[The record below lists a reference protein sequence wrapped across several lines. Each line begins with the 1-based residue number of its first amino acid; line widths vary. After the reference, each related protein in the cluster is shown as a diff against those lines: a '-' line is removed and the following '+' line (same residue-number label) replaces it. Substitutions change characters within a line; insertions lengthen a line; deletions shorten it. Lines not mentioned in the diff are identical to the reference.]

1 MVSAADP
8 RVALSY
14 LTIEYGWAL
23 RTIDQ
28 SLEHGLGCIAVRA
41 PVLAL
46 RILSTR
52 EDTNHTPTGFDLLK
66 LGDQVERLLK
76 ISNHNSLLNNLI

>member
-8 RVALSY
+8 RVAFSY
-14 LTIEYGWAL
+14 LTIKNDWAL

-28 SLEHGLGCIAVRA
+28 SLEHGLGCIAVGT

-46 RILSTR
+46 RVLSTR
-52 EDTNHTPTGFDLLK
+52 EDTNHTPAGFDLLK
-66 LGDQVERLLK
+66 LGDQIERLLK
-76 ISNHNSLLNNLI
+76 ISNHYSLINNLI